1 MGSVDISDIK
11 LTSLKRIH
19 LSGGDVLHGMK
30 ASEEGYSGFGEA
42 YFSEIKFGEIKAWKK
57 HTEMTMNLV
66 VPIGEVKFVF
76 ADQEGLFREEIIG
89 SRNYYRLTVPPGI
102 WFGFQGLFE
111 NFSMIL
117 NISNIEHSPLEV
129 VRKELDDFKYNWE
142 LIK

>member
-57 HTEMTMNLV
+57 HTQMTMNLV
-66 VPIGEVKFVF
+66 VPLGEVRFVF
-76 ADQEGLFREEIIG
+76 ADQTGSFREEIIG
-89 SRNYYRLTVPPGI
+89 SSNYYRLTVPPGI
-102 WFGFQGLFE
+102 WFGFQGIFE
-111 NFSMIL
+111 NTSIIL

-129 VRKELDDFKYNWE
+129 ERKELEDFKFNWE

>member
-1 MGSVDISDIK
+1 MGSIDISDIK
-11 LTSLKRIH
+11 LTSLKRIQ

-66 VPIGEVKFVF
+66 VPLGEVKFVF
-76 ADQEGLFREEIIG
+76 ADQTGSFREEIIG

-102 WFGFQGLFE
+102 WFGFQGL
-111 NFSMIL
+111 
-117 NISNIEHSPLEV
+117 SNELSFVCNVADIMHDPDEV
-129 VRKELDDFKYNWE
+129 LRKEINEIDIDWS
-142 LIK
+142 I

>member
-1 MGSVDISDIK
+1 
-11 LTSLKRIH
+11 
-19 LSGGDVLHGMK
+19 MK

-66 VPIGEVKFVF
+66 VPLGEVKFVF
-76 ADQEGLFREEIIG
+76 ADQTGSFREEIIG

-129 VRKELDDFKYNWE
+129 ERKELDDFKYNWE